1 MPTELLPR
9 QNISSTE
16 IGDNPFFN
24 LFDQSMR
31 FISDTISVSRNSY
44 ELSFNLVYHSRMPQS
59 ISNRCLGLPDRFKT
73 NYHQFLIEDGED
85 DNEHPIYKYI
95 DDFGYI
101 HTFYYVKTSL
111 YFCNESN
118 LYLYFDEDSSF
129 MAEIVNSKNDKLYFD
144 DYGRLVQIVNGFDD
158 TNIKTIVYDANGF
171 LTRVRDE
178 RDTSTYINFSYTDS
192 KLSYIILFH
201 NIAVANRLHLK
212 YTSNFLTS
220 MSIDAVF
227 NDERE
232 LYSFHYNSD
241 LSIPD
246 SSFDRIDYLDNHQTH
261 DVYEI
266 HYDYIN
272 LYNDFL
278 VTALSKGYYHP
289 SDGLFTAIETI
300 QRIGYSLRTD
310 DWVTTNEVSVIKNG
324 VSYSYSMDKNAHIT
338 AVFNGLSSDNFAT
351 LYKETGVY
359 IPITGNTQHI
369 YVNNH
374 RFIRV
379 TSPISLSFSSD
390 AISLLNNYKYFVLRF
405 YLRLNDYTPKRV
417 RAIITGTNISSSP
430 VDINVLQFDK
440 YQLVEVPITRNINNI
455 SSLTITLSFIN
466 ENNNSVSVDIGD
478 IYFDKKA
485 KTTLFFKDA
494 NGTHSFDEVT
504 SVGLYPYY
512 YSQTPSRI
520 IDVTGEIRMSPNDLL
535 NTISHQHN
543 CFDLLYGNY
552 SPHAHPLYFNDGR
565 VVDSYNFRF
574 CLFNGND
581 IIFNSFNCSNFDID
595 SEQDFVWYFETVSPD
610 RTILSSEND
619 TASRVYYSFIDDILV
634 ITTRYGTYVDG
645 VFHKIS
651 EEIKTYDYHEK
662 LIEKTSTEYKWSG
675 NPLVAHVVSTNT
687 TTYEYFTNGELKK
700 VISTDGIETIVLY
713 EASENNKGFISRKT
727 SDKNSVDITYG
738 RYGLSS
744 IVRNTVSGSTIL
756 NSYYSKQYIYNI
768 NGDGPVNTKFCLNDN
783 IECINTNS
791 INYVNNTQRF
801 SNSATKYQAVQST
814 MGKGITY
821 KVLESD
827 DTYSSLYSIL
837 ENGNNT
843 LINYPSYLQLVYQR
857 NNYKKLTHIRLNSEN
872 KVDYSYANSGE
883 SYFASNLT
891 SITDKHND
899 ASGLVTSF
907 TYDQIDNSL
916 ITTNFNNDEFIID
929 EGYYIN
935 GTIYD
940 FGLYDMSFIHSVD
953 ETEIRLEDHTYH
965 NVTIHTFNIQKD
977 NFGRAKKH
985 YSVFAAVTTNCL
997 ISDITYING
1006 SSLPYNFTFGINE
1019 DETNNT
1025 IIYPFYLES
1034 YSYDIFG
1041 NLSNIY
1047 TNGESFPRFSYN
1059 YDGFGR
1065 IIEEYNV
1072 SIAEY
1077 NRSYAYDSFGRL
1089 SSVDN
1094 DSLIYDV
1101 KGRLTSFGSITF
1113 TYDAYGNRLT
1123 KGNETYQWTRG
1134 TLLSQ
1139 FVKGNQTVQF
1149 TYDYQNRRYQKKI
1162 NNSLTITYY
1171 YHDNRLIGEKRSDNK
1186 EIRYFYD
1193 ETGIVGFNYY
1203 NGSSSTS
1210 YRYVKNPFNQII
1222 GIVDKMGSFVA
1233 RYIYDA
1239 WGNHKVLTATGDE
1252 DTNMSSVGNINPIR
1266 YKGYYYDVE
1275 TGLFY
1280 LFARYYDPSIMQ
1292 FISPDEF
1299 QYLNQDN
1306 ISGFHLYAYCNNNP
1320 VNYCDPS
1327 GHFPQLAKWAIG
1339 IGVIGIL
1346 AIATVATAGIAGVG
1360 VGAAFAAG
1368 FSGAAIG
1375 VGASG
1380 LAVTIAGSAFAGAV
1394 IGAGIGLVGGGIAGA
1409 IGTGTWNGALEGA
1422 ANGFMMGSI
1431 TGAISGGIRGGI
1443 NYARTTPLLR
1453 SVSSQELNS
1462 IRNSGQFSSS
1472 RSMESKWFAT
1482 TKGNAAK
1489 WGNAFG
1495 QNDFV
1500 GIRVLKS
1507 ALKNNSVYYLSML
1520 DDIGAAY
1527 CIDNAYLN
1535 AIIHSMWFF

>member
-31 FISDTISVSRNSY
+31 FISDAISVSRDSY

-171 LTRVRDE
+171 LTRVCDE
-178 RDTSTYINFSYTDS
+178 RDTHTHINFAYTDS
-192 KLSYIILFH
+192 KLSYITLYH
-201 NIAVANRLHLK
+201 NIAIANRLHLE

-220 MSIDAVF
+220 MSIDAGIS
-227 NDERE
+227 DERE

-324 VSYSYSMDKNAHIT
+324 VFYSYSMDKNAQIT
-338 AVFNGLSSDNFAT
+338 AVFNGLSSDDFTT

-374 RFIRV
+374 RFIRA
-379 TSPISLSFSSD
+379 TSPISLYFSYN
-390 AISLLNNYKYFVLRF
+390 AISLLNNYRYFVLRF
-405 YLRLNDYTPKRV
+405 YLRLNDYTSKRV
-417 RAIITGTNISSSP
+417 RAVIAGSNTISSSP

-455 SSLTITLSFIN
+455 SSLTIYLSFIN
-466 ENNNSVSVDIGD
+466 ENCNSVSVDIGD

-504 SVGLYPYY
+504 SVGLYPSYY
-512 YSQTPSRI
+512 DQTPSRI

-619 TASRVYYSFIDDILV
+619 TASRVYYSFIDDTLV

-645 VFHKIS
+645 VFRKIS
-651 EEIKTYDYHEK
+651 EEIKTYDYYEK

-738 RYGLSS
+738 RYGPSS

-756 NSYYSKQYIYNI
+756 NSYYSKKYIYTI
-768 NGDGPVNTKFCLNDN
+768 NGDGPVKINFCLNDN
-783 IECINTNS
+783 IECTNTNR
-791 INYVNNTQRF
+791 INYVNNTQSF
-801 SNSATKYQAVQST
+801 SNGATNYQAVQST
-814 MGKGITY
+814 MEKGITY

-837 ENGNNT
+837 ENGNST
-843 LINYPSYLQLVYQR
+843 IINYPSSLQLVYQR
-857 NNYKKLTHIRLNSEN
+857 NNYKKLTHIRLNSET
-872 KVDYSYANSGE
+872 KVDYSYTNSGE

-899 ASGLVTSF
+899 ASGLMTSF

-940 FGLYDMSFIHSVD
+940 FGLYDMSFIRSVD
-953 ETEIRLEDHTYH
+953 ETEIRLENHNFH

-977 NFGRAKKH
+977 NFGRVKKH
-985 YSVFAAVTTNCL
+985 YSVFAAVNTNCL

-1025 IIYPFYLES
+1025 IIYPVYLES

-1041 NLSNIY
+1041 NLSSIY
-1047 TNGESFPRFSYN
+1047 TNGESFPRFAYS
-1059 YDGFGR
+1059 YDGFNR
-1065 IIEEYNV
+1065 ITQEYNV
-1072 SIAEY
+1072 SFSEY
-1077 NRSYAYDSFGRL
+1077 NRSYTYDTYGRL
-1089 SSVDN
+1089 STVGN
-1094 DSLIYDV
+1094 NSLTYDI
-1101 KGRLTSFGSITF
+1101 KGRLISFGNITF

-1171 YHDNRLIGEKRSDNK
+1171 YHDNRLIGEKRSNNK

-1203 NGSSSTS
+1203 NGLSSTS
-1210 YRYVKNPFNQII
+1210 YHYVKNPFNQII
-1222 GIVDKMGSFVA
+1222 GIVDKMGSFVT

-1275 TGLFY
+1275 TGLYY
-1280 LFARYYDPSIMQ
+1280 LLARYYDPSIMQ

-1320 VNYCDPS
+1320 VMLMDED
-1327 GHFPQLAKWAIG
+1327 GH
-1339 IGVIGIL
+1339 L
-1346 AIATVATAGIAGVG
+1346 AISLAML
-1360 VGAAFAAG
+1360 
-1368 FSGAAIG
+1368 
-1375 VGASG
+1375 G
-1380 LAVTIAGSAFAGAV
+1380 L
-1394 IGAGIGLVGGGIAGA
+1394 IAGA
-1409 IGTGTWNGALEGA
+1409 LIGATIGGVITYNKMKNEGKEGWELFGLTALGALGGA
-1422 ANGFMMGSI
+1422 VVGGIIGYVAGSMITEITGILGFSI
-1431 TGAISGGIRGGI
+1431 TKYYVLPIKAI
-1443 NYARTTPLLR
+1443 T
-1453 SVSSQELNS
+1453 
-1462 IRNSGQFSSS
+1462 
-1472 RSMESKWFAT
+1472 
-1482 TKGNAAK
+1482 
-1489 WGNAFG
+1489 
-1495 QNDFV
+1495 
-1500 GIRVLKS
+1500 VLGS
-1507 ALKNNSVYYLSML
+1507 FP
-1520 DDIGAAY
+1520 
-1527 CIDNAYLN
+1527 AYLN
-1535 AIIHSMWFF
+1535 VAKYIGASAFDIPKEVYFSLDLCEQWKLNATFLNDAITLGSEFAVTGIRAAKPTSALWDEIDFLIEHGIDWRMF